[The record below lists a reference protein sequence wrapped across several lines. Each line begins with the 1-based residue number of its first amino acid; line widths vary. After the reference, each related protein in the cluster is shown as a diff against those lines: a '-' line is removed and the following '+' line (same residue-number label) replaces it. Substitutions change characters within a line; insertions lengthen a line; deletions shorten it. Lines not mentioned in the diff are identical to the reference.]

1 MNKFVCHPCHP
12 MSPMQLGYPTN
23 EAGFQPASVQ
33 ISWPIKILGELPTN
47 ASVALHVRRSKDG
60 IPVLVRGLA
69 GGIPMPSCTHN
80 SQPPLDCKYS
90 VAREQGWP

>member
-1 MNKFVCHPCHP
+1 

-69 GGIPMPSCTHN
+69 GGIPMPCRAAPTTHN
-80 SQPPLDCKYS
+80 LLWTANTP
-90 VAREQGWP
+90 